1 MKINI
6 LTILSLFCILS
17 YLFTNKKKPILF
29 LQTLFMGFIFI
40 FIGYISLAIA
50 AVIIYGIAQFITI
63 DFGSFFLMGIILI
76 LISSIFQLF
85 IVKLLFRKKNVDL
98 TEVVVLEHL
107 IQWFLVYF
115 AIYQAVNEKMDI
127 NDINIDN
134 FQSVFFDVSN
144 LNLVILPTLIISWVT
159 IFNYRMKSYK

>member
-1 MKINI
+1 MWHASSTTLVVSSSASVVYNR
-6 LTILSLFCILS
+6 
-17 YLFTNKKKPILF
+17 
-29 LQTLFMGFIFI
+29 QLFMGVVFI
-40 FIGYISLAIA
+40 FIGYISLAIS
-50 AVIIYGIAQFITI
+50 AVIIYGIIQFITI

-85 IVKLLFRKKNVDL
+85 IVRLLFRKKNVDL

-159 IFNYRMKSYK
+159 IFNYRMRSYK

>member
-1 MKINI
+1 MIIKI
-6 LTILSLFCILS
+6 LTILFLLCILS
-17 YLFTNKKKPILF
+17 YLVTNRKKPFLF
-29 LQTLFMGFIFI
+29 LKTLLMGVVFI
-40 FIGYISLAIA
+40 FIGYISLAIS

-85 IVKLLFRKKNVDL
+85 IVRLLFRKKNVDL

-127 NDINIDN
+127 NDIIIDN

-159 IFNYRMKSYK
+159 IFNYRMRSYK

>member
-1 MKINI
+1 MIIKI
-6 LTILSLFCILS
+6 LTILLLLCILS
-17 YLFTNKKKPILF
+17 YLVTNRKKPFLF
-29 LQTLFMGFIFI
+29 LKTLLMGVVFI
-40 FIGYISLAIA
+40 FIGYISLAIS
-50 AVIIYGIAQFITI
+50 AVIIYGIIQFITI

-85 IVKLLFRKKNVDL
+85 IVRLLFRKKNVDL

-159 IFNYRMKSYK
+159 IFNYRMRSYK